1 MEDYKVGTHPRRLVC
16 NPLVIVPIRK
26 SAMEAVTR
34 AMRIFCTKTFVCLM
48 TGLLSLQ
55 AAESTVLKS
64 DRQIKAARE
73 SEQSTI
79 KTFRARLDRING
91 EVKAYRE
98 LEIQQLPAFDSTN
111 SDNQQ
116 RFSGSGIPT
125 AMGTGA
131 MAGAAAGAAINPG
144 NPGAGA
150 GMGVAVGGLGGL
162 VIALIAQEIRNSEM
176 RKIGEENKRRIEAER
191 KSMRLDIESKVQD
204 FRMKRLSLYRA
215 ELQEEAAAH
224 LMRIQEVP

>member
-1 MEDYKVGTHPRRLVC
+1 MVRNTLVSLPAGKPEMEKVKL
-16 NPLVIVPIRK
+16 
-26 SAMEAVTR
+26 
-34 AMRIFCTKTFVCLM
+34 FCARTFIPMLA
-48 TGLLSLQ
+48 GLLPLH

-98 LEIQQLPAFDSTN
+98 LELQQLPAFDGTN
-111 SDNQQ
+111 FDNQQ

-131 MAGAAAGAAINPG
+131 MAGAAAGAAVNPG

-191 KSMRLDIESKVQD
+191 KSMRLDVESKVQD
-204 FRMKRLSLYRA
+204 FRMKRLSLYRD

>member
-1 MEDYKVGTHPRRLVC
+1 
-16 NPLVIVPIRK
+16 
-26 SAMEAVTR
+26 MEAVTR

-98 LEIQQLPAFDSTN
+98 LELQQLPAFDSTN

-125 AMGTGA
+125 AMGAGA

-191 KSMRLDIESKVQD
+191 KSMRLDVESKVQD

>member
-1 MEDYKVGTHPRRLVC
+1 MVRNTLVSLPAGKPEMEKVKL
-16 NPLVIVPIRK
+16 
-26 SAMEAVTR
+26 
-34 AMRIFCTKTFVCLM
+34 FCASTFIPMLA
-48 TGLLSLQ
+48 GLLPLH

-98 LEIQQLPAFDSTN
+98 LELQQLPAFDGTN
-111 SDNQQ
+111 FDNQQ

-131 MAGAAAGAAINPG
+131 MAGAAAGAAVNPG

-191 KSMRLDIESKVQD
+191 KSMRLDVESKVQD

>member
-1 MEDYKVGTHPRRLVC
+1 
-16 NPLVIVPIRK
+16 
-26 SAMEAVTR
+26 MEAVTR
-34 AMRIFCTKTFVCLM
+34 AMRIFCAKTFVCLM

-98 LEIQQLPAFDSTN
+98 LELQQLPAFDSTN

-131 MAGAAAGAAINPG
+131 MAERLQVLLSIQATRER
-144 NPGAGA
+144 
-150 GMGVAVGGLGGL
+150 V
-162 VIALIAQEIRNSEM
+162 QEWEWPW
-176 RKIGEENKRRIEAER
+176 EA
-191 KSMRLDIESKVQD
+191 
-204 FRMKRLSLYRA
+204 
-215 ELQEEAAAH
+215 
-224 LMRIQEVP
+224 

>member
-1 MEDYKVGTHPRRLVC
+1 
-16 NPLVIVPIRK
+16 
-26 SAMEAVTR
+26 
-34 AMRIFCTKTFVCLM
+34 M

-64 DRQIKAARE
+64 DRQIKAARK

-98 LEIQQLPAFDSTN
+98 LELQQLPAFDSTN

-125 AMGTGA
+125 ALGTGA
-131 MAGAAAGAAINPG
+131 MAGAAAGAAVNPG

-191 KSMRLDIESKVQD
+191 KSMRVDIESKVQD
-204 FRMKRLSLYRA
+204 FRMKRLSLYRD